1 MQARSMLSRR
11 FRCTLALTL
20 PVLALTLVAPVFG
33 QMPDQ
38 VAEMLLSSARKG
50 YNEKQYSFAQARFR
64 EFLQKFGG
72 HKDATSARYGLGLA
86 ILDGPEKD
94 RNLAEATQVLTQ
106 AAGDGNFAD
115 RPYAMY
121 FLGQAQRAQGMVDL
135 LVAAQPGKNP
145 NEVAKFQND
154 AKPKFDAAFRSF
166 DQSLALLKPL
176 ADKAGTKEQSAEA
189 REWLARARADV
200 AEMQL
205 RLGKAKEALTAAEP
219 FLKDKTYSESKHKD
233 VGRYYYGYAAFLLGD
248 MVTAQKT
255 LALTSP
261 FADPEWGTH
270 ARYLLARTNHLAGE
284 RAEAAFNYEGLLAEN
299 KKQIDAARE
308 LVKDRNRLD
317 ADPVLRRQVDAL
329 LQRLPP
335 DHIARATFYLGV
347 LLYEGGKYGEAKARF
362 QEFAKN
368 FAQSPLKGE
377 AELRIG
383 YCQVQ
388 AKEFA
393 DAVKTLTPLT
403 NDGKLVDQAFLWLGK
418 AYAGAAPDRATKP
431 KEYAEAIQKGIYFL
445 GQALARAN
453 QLDPNVYPDA
463 KTRRGEIRLEMA
475 DYALLVD
482 EGKRAAAEYQQILAE
497 KLLPDR
503 EEEVTVRLA
512 QARHLAKEF
521 AESDAT
527 CQEFVRKFPQSPLL
541 AAIAFTYAENAYFK
555 ALALEKTPIP
565 GGQAQAPQRAKDLAV
580 LYDETIKRTEDVLR
594 KFPEYPKIL
603 LVRHS
608 LALVCYRKGDIE
620 RALKE
625 WEMIPSADRNGE
637 LGAVPYLMAD
647 CILRQVPVAV
657 ADDALAIGKL
667 DEQLKQAGDL
677 LVIFLGG
684 PRDPLTPDALL
695 KLGYCQQRSAGFLAQ
710 PQEKQKVLQA
720 ARGTYELLLKD
731 FASHPLAA
739 NARFERAKVMALQG
753 DIGGSFN
760 ELSNFTRDPLRQSK
774 VAPMAVVSMATILR
788 AQNRPNEAVDQIQKI
803 RDQQE
808 AAMASDPDRA
818 AWVPVVK
825 FHQAV
830 ALQEAGKY
838 PLARPLYQAVFT
850 SAPKSA
856 EGAEALLRLGQC
868 LKAEGAERF
877 ESARKV
883 AGKTPVDQSA
893 IGHFVGEGT
902 KLLTDAIAHF
912 EKSATE
918 LKNSDG
924 PPDLRARLLYEAAWS
939 YRILA
944 DREIEKAKKDVL
956 AAIAA
961 KKGKE
966 RPPVE
971 VALGMIPLQPAEKA
985 ARAEYKAL
993 IDQVGDAPLSI
1004 DARFELAEML
1014 AQRDEQAPALVLLS
1028 DALDKEPPAE
1038 LTEKIRLRIGSIQG
1052 AKGNVKAALAQFDAV
1067 AANPKSPLV
1076 GWANYRAAEVYL
1088 QNKQYGEAVKRL
1100 VPFRDNGQFNNV
1112 PGLTDRA
1119 MLRLGHAY
1127 GAVKAWGESQ
1137 QAMERVMNQFGNSP
1151 WADDARYGR
1160 AWARQQMGDL
1170 DGAAAGYNEVA
1181 TRSATELAAKAQ
1193 YQIGTC
1199 RMAQKKWTDAA
1210 NAFLVVPTTFDY
1222 PELSAASLLEAAQ
1235 AYRELDQRDQSS
1247 RLLQRI
1253 VTEYAGTPFADLA
1266 KEQLEQK

>member
-1 MQARSMLSRR
+1 M
-11 FRCTLALTL
+11 LALT
-20 PVLALTLVAPVFG
+20 AVAPIFG
-33 QMPDQ
+33 QTPDQ

-72 HKDATSARYGLGLA
+72 HKEASAARYGLGLA

-94 RNLAEATQVLTQ
+94 RNLVEATQVLTQ
-106 AAGDGNFAD
+106 AAGDGAFAN
-115 RPYAMY
+115 RPFALY
-121 FLGQAQRAQGMVDL
+121 FLGQSQRAQGMADL
-135 LVAAQPGKNP
+135 SIAAQPGKGP
-145 NEVAKFQND
+145 AEIVKFQND
-154 AKPKFDAAFRSF
+154 AKPKFDAALKSF
-166 DQSLALLKPL
+166 EQALNLLKPL
-176 ADKAGTKEQSAEA
+176 VDKASTKEQSAEA
-189 REWLARARADV
+189 SEWVARAQADV

-205 RLGKAKEALTAAEP
+205 RLGKPKDALATAEP
-219 FLKDKTYSESKHKD
+219 FLKDPVLSRSKQKD

-248 MVTAQKT
+248 MATAQKT
-255 LALTSP
+255 LTMLAP

-284 RAEAAFNYEGLLAEN
+284 RAEATFNYEGLLAEH

-317 ADPVLRRQVDAL
+317 ADPALRRQVDAL
-329 LQRLPP
+329 LQRTPP

-368 FAQSPLKGE
+368 FSASPLKGE

-431 KEYAEAIQKGIYFL
+431 KEYVEAIHKGIYFL

-453 QLDPNVYPDA
+453 TLDPTAYPDA
-463 KTRRGEIRLEMA
+463 KTRKGEIRLEMA
-475 DYALLVD
+475 DYSLMVD
-482 EGKRAAAEYQQILAE
+482 DGKRAASEYLQILAE

-503 EEEVTVRLA
+503 DEEVTVRLA

-527 CQEFVRKFPQSPLL
+527 CQEFVRKYPQSPLL

-555 ALALEKTPIP
+555 ALALEKTPVAA
-565 GGQAQAPQRAKDLAV
+565 GQAPQRAKDLV
-580 LYDETIKRTEDVLR
+580 TLYDETIKRTEEVLK

-608 LALVCYRKGDIE
+608 LALVCYRKNDIE

-625 WEMIPSADRNGE
+625 WESIPSSERNGE
-637 LGAVPYLMAD
+637 LAVVPYLMAD
-647 CILRQVPVAV
+647 CILREVPVVV

-684 PRDPLTPDALL
+684 PKNELTPDALL

-731 FASHPLAA
+731 YATHPLAA
-739 NARFERAKVMALQG
+739 NARFERAKVMASQG
-753 DIGGSFN
+753 DIGGAFN
-760 ELSNFTRDPLRQSK
+760 ELNRFTQDPLRQSK

-788 AQNRPNEAVDQIQKI
+788 AQNRPNEAIDQLQKI
-803 RDQQE
+803 RDLHDGPM
-808 AAMASDPDRA
+808 AADPDRA
-818 AWVPVVK
+818 AWIPVLK

-830 ALQEAGKY
+830 ALQEAAKY
-838 PLARPLYQAVFT
+838 PLARPLYQAVIAA
-850 SAPKSA
+850 APKSG

-868 LKAEGAERF
+868 LKLEGADRF

-883 AGKTPVDQSA
+883 AAKTPVDQSA
-893 IGHFVGEGT
+893 LGHFIGEGN
-902 KLLTDAIAHF
+902 KLVADAIAHF
-912 EKSATE
+912 EKSAAE

-939 YRILA
+939 HRILA

-956 AAIAA
+956 TAIAA
-961 KKGKE
+961 KKG

-971 VALGMIPLQPAEKA
+971 VPLTMIPIQPAEKA
-985 ARAEYKAL
+985 ARAEYKSL
-993 IDQVGDAPLSI
+993 IDQVGDAALSI

-1014 AQRDEQAPALVLLS
+1014 AQRDEEAPALALLS
-1028 DALDKEPPAE
+1028 DALDKEPPVE

-1052 AKGNVKAALAQFDAV
+1052 AKGNVKAALAQFEAV

-1076 GWANYRAAEVYL
+1076 GWANYRAGEVYL

-1100 VPFRDNGQFNNV
+1100 VPFRDNGQFNNI
-1112 PGLTDRA
+1112 PGLSDRA
-1119 MLRLGHAY
+1119 LLRLGHAY
-1127 GAVKAWGESQ
+1127 ASVKAWGESQ
-1137 QAMERVMNQFGNSP
+1137 QAMERLVGQFGGSP

-1160 AWARQQMGDL
+1160 AWARQQMGDH
-1170 DGAAAGYNEVA
+1170 DGAIEWYNQVA
-1181 TRSATELAAKAQ
+1181 SRSATELAARSQ

-1199 RMAQKKWTDAA
+1199 RMAQKKWNDAA
-1210 NAFLVVPTTFDY
+1210 NAFLAVSTTFDY
-1222 PELSAASLLEAAQ
+1222 PELCAASLLEAAQ
-1235 AYRELDQRDQSS
+1235 AYRELDQRDQAS
-1247 RLLQRI
+1247 RLLRRI
-1253 VTEYAGTPFADLA
+1253 VADYAGTPFADLA